1 MTPAASPRR
10 EPARRPVVAVVGGG
24 LAGMAAALD
33 CADAGAAV
41 TLFESRGA
49 LGGAAASQSRDG
61 LTLDTGQHVFL
72 RCCTAYRT
80 FLERIG
86 AASLTQL
93 QERLEIDVVAP
104 GGRSARLRRVALPAP
119 LHLGPALARY
129 RPLSR
134 GERLAAARAA
144 LAARRLDPDDPALD
158 ARTLGDWLT
167 EHGQSERAV
176 RRLWD
181 LFVLSALNLRA
192 ADASLALAAT
202 VLRTGLLERADAGD
216 IGLARLPLSELH
228 DRRAAAALL
237 AAGVDVRLGARVTA
251 IEPDGRGLRVA
262 CPGGDLD
269 AAAVVVAVPAQRAV
283 GLVPDGAFAD
293 PEALARLG
301 SSPIV
306 NVHVIY
312 DRPVTGLAMAA
323 AVDSPVQWVFD
334 RSQASGVSGRQYL
347 ALSLSDATALI
358 DRSADELRAQFL
370 PALEELFPAAR
381 QANVAWF
388 GVTRARHATFR
399 QAPGAQGTRPGAATG
414 VPGLYLAG
422 AFTDTGWPATMEGA
436 VRSGHTAARLV
447 LAGLAHAGPRSAVAE
462 TTTEGSSR

>member
-1 MTPAASPRR
+1 MPNASTPAEATT
-10 EPARRPVVAVVGGG
+10 RPMVAVVGGG
-24 LAGMAAALD
+24 LAGMTAALD

-49 LGGAAASQSRDG
+49 LGGAAASQRRDG
-61 LTLDTGQHVFL
+61 LMIDTGQHVFL

-119 LHLGPALARY
+119 LHLGPTLARY

-144 LAARRLDPDDPALD
+144 LAARRLDPADPGLD
-158 ARTLGDWLT
+158 ARTLGDWLV
-167 EHGQSERAV
+167 EHGQSERAI

-216 IGLARLPLSELH
+216 IGLASVPLSELH
-228 DRRAAAALL
+228 DRRAAAALR

-251 IEPDGRGLRVA
+251 IEPDRGGLRVS
-262 CPGGDLD
+262 CPDGDQVAD
-269 AAAVVVAVPAQRAV
+269 AVVLAVPAERAA
-283 GLVPDGAFAD
+283 GLLPDGALAD
-293 PEALARLG
+293 PGALARLG

-312 DRPVTGLAMAA
+312 DHPVTGLAMAA

-334 RSQASGVSGRQYL
+334 RSRAAGLSGRQYL
-347 ALSLSDATALI
+347 ALSLSDATDLI

-381 QANVAWF
+381 RTAVTWF

-399 QAPGAQGTRPGAATG
+399 QSPGADRLRPGPATG

-422 AFTDTGWPATMEGA
+422 AWTDTGWPATMEGA
-436 VRSGHTAARLV
+436 VRSGHTAARLA
-447 LAGLAHAGPRSAVAE
+447 LAGLSYGGPRSAVAE
-462 TTTEGSSR
+462 TTTGGQSR

>member
-1 MTPAASPRR
+1 VTPNASTPAEATT
-10 EPARRPVVAVVGGG
+10 RPVVAVVGGG
-24 LAGMAAALD
+24 LAGMTAALD

-41 TLFESRGA
+41 TLFESRRA
-49 LGGAAASQSRDG
+49 LGGAAASQRRDG

-104 GGRSARLRRVALPAP
+104 GHRSARLRRVALPAP
-119 LHLGPALARY
+119 LHLAPALARY

-144 LAARRLDPDDPALD
+144 LAVRGLDPGDPALD
-158 ARTLGDWLT
+158 ARTLGDWLA

-216 IGLARLPLSELH
+216 IGLARVPLSELH
-228 DRRAAAALL
+228 HRRAAAALA
-237 AAGVDVRLGARVTA
+237 AAGVDVRLGARVAA
-251 IEPDGRGLRVA
+251 IAPGARGLRVA
-262 CPGGDLD
+262 CPSGHHEAD
-269 AAAVVVAVPAQRAV
+269 AVVLAVPVERAA
-283 GLVPDGAFAD
+283 GLLPDGALAD
-293 PEALARLG
+293 PGALAGLG

-312 DRPVTGLAMAA
+312 DRAVTGLAMAA

-334 RSQASGVSGRQYL
+334 RSRASGLREGQYL

-358 DRSADELRAQFL
+358 GRSADELRTQFL
-370 PALEELFPAAR
+370 PALEELFPAACG
-381 QANVAWF
+381 ATVTWF

-399 QAPGAQGTRPGAATG
+399 QAPGADRLRPGAATG
-414 VPGLYLAG
+414 VSGLYLAG
-422 AFTDTGWPATMEGA
+422 AWTDTGWPATMEGA
-436 VRSGHTAARLV
+436 VRSGHAAARLA
-447 LAGLAHAGPRSAVAE
+447 LADLAQAGPHEALAQ
-462 TTTEGSSR
+462 TTTGGASR

>member
-1 MTPAASPRR
+1 MTAAASARV
-10 EPARRPVVAVVGGG
+10 EPSSRPVVAVVGGG

-41 TLFESRGA
+41 TLFESRRA
-49 LGGAAASQSRDG
+49 LGGAAASQRRDG

-86 AASLTQL
+86 ATSLTQI
-93 QERLEIDVVAP
+93 QKRLEIDVVAP
-104 GGRSARLRRVALPAP
+104 RGRSARLRRVSLPAP

-129 RPLSR
+129 RPLSPA
-134 GERLAAARAA
+134 ERLAAARAA

-158 ARTLGDWLT
+158 ARTLGDWLA
-167 EHGQSERAV
+167 EHGQSERAIA
-176 RRLWD
+176 RLWD
-181 LFVLSALNLRA
+181 LFVVSALNLHA

-216 IGLARLPLSELH
+216 IGLARAPLSELH
-228 DRRAAAALL
+228 DRRAVAALL
-237 AAGVDVRLGARVTA
+237 AAGVDVRLATRVSA
-251 IEPDGRGLRVA
+251 IEPDGRGLRVVSS
-262 CPGGDLD
+262 GGEHT
-269 AAAVVVAVPAQRAV
+269 AEAVVLAVPAERAV
-283 GLVPDGAFAD
+283 GLLPDGALDD
-293 PEALARLG
+293 PGALAGLG

-312 DRPVTGLAMAA
+312 DRPVTRLAMAA

-334 RSQASGVSGRQYL
+334 RSRATGVNGRQYL

-358 DRSADELRAQFL
+358 DLPADELRVRFL

-381 QANVAWF
+381 RASASWF

-399 QAPGAQGTRPGAATG
+399 QAPGVDRLRPGAATG
-414 VPGLYLAG
+414 VSGLFLAG
-422 AFTDTGWPATMEGA
+422 AWTDTGWPATMEGA
-436 VRSGHTAARLV
+436 VRSGRTAARLA
-447 LAGLAHAGPRSAVAE
+447 LAGLVHGRPRSAVAG
-462 TTTEGSSR
+462 TTTGGSSR